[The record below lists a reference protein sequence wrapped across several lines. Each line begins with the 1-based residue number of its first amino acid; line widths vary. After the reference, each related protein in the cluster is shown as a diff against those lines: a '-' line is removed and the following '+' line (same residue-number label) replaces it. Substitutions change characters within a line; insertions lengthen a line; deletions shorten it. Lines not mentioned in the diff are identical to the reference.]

1 MTQSV
6 PLNKLALSPRNVRK
20 TNVDEDVAGLAD
32 SIRSKGL
39 LQNLVVSAAAKSGTF
54 EVDAGGRRLRA
65 LRLLAKDKH
74 LPYNWPVPVHVV
86 PRDAATEASLA
97 ENLQKIAMNPADE
110 VEAFAAIVDG
120 YEANGMASQAERIA
134 NCARR
139 FGVSDRIVGQRLAL
153 AALAPEILDGLRD
166 GALTLAAA
174 QAYARHPDHDEQ
186 LKIFAREAKS
196 AFRPHDPQRIRD
208 ALAGRVYS
216 LDDRLARY
224 VGLDAY
230 RDAGG
235 RIEADLFFDDGEREM
250 LIDPTLLEKL
260 AMEKAQGEANRLA
273 DYNGWKGA
281 VIRPVTA
288 PIYQSPPTPKGFR
301 QVWTGSGGVR
311 LKDRID
317 AIAAFALKADGTG
330 IEQLNSYFVP
340 EIENAS
346 SATHKPLT
354 PEQRTAIAREQAIKL
369 RAARLATPQTKGTAF
384 EGRAFWPT
392 SHYVDPIRTGPD
404 GEFYVAIIVRVERDD
419 QNAQIEAAARQI
431 DLEEAQA
438 EAQRKAEEEN
448 ASPDGEPVDPEEEAP
463 ADPDQDPNVND
474 QVEETAA

>member
-20 TNVDEDVAGLAD
+20 TNVDEHIAGLAD

-54 EVDAGGRRLRA
+54 EVDAVGRRLRA

-74 LPYNWPVPVHVV
+74 LPHNWPVPVHVV

-153 AALAPEILDGLRD
+153 AALAPDILDALRD
-166 GALTLAAA
+166 GAMTLAAA
-174 QAYARHPDHDEQ
+174 QAYASHPDHAEQ
-186 LKIFAREAKS
+186 LKIFTREAKS
-196 AFRPHDPQRIRD
+196 GFRPHDPQRIRD

-230 RDAGG
+230 REAGG

-250 LIDPTLLEKL
+250 LIDPALLEKL
-260 AMEKAQGEANRLA
+260 ATEKAQAEADHLA
-273 DYNGWKGA
+273 DREGWKGA

-301 QVWTGSGGVR
+301 RVWTGSDDVL

-317 AIAAFALKADGTG
+317 AIAAFALKADGSG
-330 IEQLNSYFVP
+330 IEPLDTHFVP
-340 EIENAS
+340 AIED
-346 SATHKPLT
+346 ATATIHKPLT
-354 PEQRTAIAREQAIKL
+354 PEERAAIVREQAIKL
-369 RAARLATPQTKGTAF
+369 RAARLATPQTEGTAF
-384 EGRAFWPT
+384 EGRAIWPT
-392 SHYVDPIRTGPD
+392 AHYIDPIRTGPD
-404 GEFYVAIIVRVERDD
+404 GEYYVAMIVRVDRADYE
-419 QNAQIEAAARQI
+419 AQIETAARQI
-431 DLEEAQA
+431 DLEEAEA
-438 EAQRKAEEEN
+438 EARRKAEE
-448 ASPDGEPVDPEEEAP
+448 AAPSPVDEPTPPEEEAP

-474 QVEETAA
+474 RQEEQAA